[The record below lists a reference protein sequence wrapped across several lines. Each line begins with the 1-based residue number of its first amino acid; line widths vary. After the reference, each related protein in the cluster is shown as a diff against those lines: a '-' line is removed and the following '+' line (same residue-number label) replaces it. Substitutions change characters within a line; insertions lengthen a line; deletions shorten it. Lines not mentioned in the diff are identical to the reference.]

1 MKDELLE
8 AAKDLLGRGWRIF
21 PVGGDDGKKPLVR
34 WLSSHTDDIRQVEA
48 WLRLQDPTGWGVV
61 CGKFSGVVVIDIDG
75 DYVPEEV
82 TATPTY
88 AVATPSG
95 GWHFYYSADTTIPNS
110 AGKLGPK
117 VDVRGDGGYVV
128 GAGSFRPDGGRYEAV
143 GGDVA
148 PCPPEIVRKAC
159 EKPAASPGSL
169 TLLQR
174 PIGDLNL
181 REKAQRYAEK
191 CRPAISGAGG
201 HNQALL
207 VARAMVQGF
216 GLGEDDALQAMWG
229 WNQGCHPPWTEK
241 ELRHKIL
248 SAGDTPDPQGR
259 PHGYLLEAR
268 NEVIV
273 IDDDAELKPEGM
285 KPKPDPYAEDEE
297 REELASLLAEQGD
310 IARCFLRDLRG
321 KCRIWQP
328 GLATG
333 ATLALGATLAGRR
346 WHWNGMTSHLY
357 ILGIAGSACGKDVP
371 MKALSQA
378 LGEQVI
384 AGMPSVKAL
393 REALEESSDRG
404 QGACLISGEIAKLL
418 KQILGNRAPSY
429 LALAAQI
436 LLELGTWGTEDMR
449 FERAAADR
457 MGGEGRQQ
465 VLKAPC
471 LSIFGTATPEDL
483 LSVLGEASLRDG
495 LLGRFLVFR
504 AQHVLP
510 DKKQPHGPPVD
521 AALAVKLA
529 DLDRAR
535 QNWLTNGD
543 AMIAPKPDPIEASD
557 GQTLADYD
565 LEIHRARQIGD
576 IDVPDELMGRQAE
589 HAHRVAMA
597 IAGLSSSPRITAKGE
612 ALAVRLVERCAADLW
627 SLAHR
632 HSAGSPWE
640 RGLKRVLQTIER
652 QADSMGYVR
661 KRDILRAVRDRD
673 CEAWI
678 AALVAEGSLVPSET
692 MAKNGR
698 SVAAYRAAQR

>member
-1 MKDELLE
+1 MKEELRR
-8 AAKDLLGRGWRIF
+8 AAEDLIGRGWCIF
-21 PVGGDDGKKPLVR
+21 PVGGDDGKKPQVK
-34 WLSSHTDDIRQVEA
+34 WLSSHTKDMSQVDA
-48 WLRLQDPTGWGVV
+48 WLRLQNFTGWGVV
-61 CGKFSGVVVIDIDG
+61 CGKFSGIVVIDIDG

-88 AVATPSG
+88 AVSTPSG
-95 GWHFYYSADTTIPNS
+95 GWHFYYSASATIPNS
-110 AGKLGPK
+110 AGRLGPK

-148 PCPPEIVRKAC
+148 PCPAEIVRKAC

-174 PIGDLNL
+174 PISDLSL
-181 REKAQRYAEK
+181 REKAERYAAR
-191 CRPAISGAGG
+191 CRPAVSGAGG
-201 HNQALL
+201 HNQALC

-216 GLGEDDALQAMWG
+216 GLGEEDALQAMWN
-229 WNQGCHPPWTEK
+229 WNQGCHPPWSEK

-248 SAGDTPDPQGR
+248 SAIDTPDPQGR
-259 PHGYLLEAR
+259 PHGYLLEER

-273 IDDDAELKPEGM
+273 IDDDADLKPEGL
-285 KPKPDPYAEDEE
+285 KPKPDPFLEDEE
-297 REELASLLAEQGD
+297 REELAVLLAEQGD
-310 IARCFLRDLRG
+310 IARHFLRHLRG

-357 ILGIAGSACGKDVP
+357 VLGVAGSACGKDVP

-393 REALEESSDRG
+393 RDALEEASDKG
-404 QGACLISGEIAKLL
+404 QGACLVSGEIAKLL
-418 KQILGNRAPSY
+418 RQILGGRAPAY
-429 LALAAQI
+429 LALAGQI
-436 LLELGTWGTEDMR
+436 LLELGTWGTEPMR
-449 FERAAADR
+449 FERAASDR
-457 MGGEGRQQ
+457 MGGEARQQ
-465 VLKAPC
+465 VLDAPC

-483 LSVLGEASLRDG
+483 LTVLGEASLRDG

-504 AQHVLP
+504 AQHILP
-510 DKKQPHGPPVD
+510 DKRQPTGSMEDRGLTTV
-521 AALAVKLA
+521 LA

-535 QNWLTNGD
+535 QNWLTTSE
-543 AMIAPKPDPIEASD
+543 AMVAPKPEPIPSTN

-589 HAHRVAMA
+589 HAHRVAIA
-597 IAGLSSSPRITAKGE
+597 IAGLSSSPRITAQGE
-612 ALAVRLVERCAADLW
+612 ALAVRIVERCAGDLW
-627 SLAHR
+627 SLANR
-632 HSAGSPWE
+632 HAAGNSWE
-640 RGLKRVLQTIER
+640 RGLKRVLSSIEK
-652 QADSMGYVR
+652 QARADGYVR

-678 AALVAEGSLVPSET
+678 AALIAEGSLVERE
-692 MAKNGR
+692 AKARNGR
-698 SVAAYRAAQR
+698 SVLAYRLA